1 MSMLRLLH
9 GAKGGHFEF
18 SSSTIMLYKNYSV
31 LIIMSKGLEDMSI
44 NLTSNQS
51 LSLSCA
57 NYTIPNYQRDLLPA
71 FYSFIFI
78 FGFIGNSLV
87 ISVLCLQRD
96 MKTVASIYIL
106 NLAIADLL
114 FLVTLPFWATY
125 YAAGWNWQFGAVMCK
140 ISSSLLTLNI
150 FASIF
155 FISCMSID
163 RYLAIVYPFRSQRR
177 TLTQAIFV
185 TFIIWALAVMSSL
198 PTFYFRNTYH
208 IKNLNVYACIMDFP
222 KDEYSSWCVAMA
234 LLKIILGFCFPITVI
249 LTCYFMIGLHLKRS
263 KGSILN
269 KKTRDRVLKIVTA
282 IVVCFLICWLP
293 FHVLTF
299 LDVLT
304 RMKIINDCRTESFVE
319 AAMPLSICLGF
330 SNSCINPLLYC
341 FVGNQFRENFRHV
354 FNSIRS
360 IRLLQSTN
368 SHHNSSK
375 RGSDSKEPALNG
387 TYENP
392 VV

>member
-1 MSMLRLLH
+1 MLH
-9 GAKGGHFEF
+9 
-18 SSSTIMLYKNYSV
+18 KNYSV
-31 LIIMSKGLEDMSI
+31 LIIMSKELEDMSI

-51 LSLSCA
+51 LSSSCT
-57 NYTIPNYQRDLLPA
+57 NITIPDYQLDLLPV

-87 ISVLCLQRD
+87 ISVFCLQGD
-96 MKTVASIYIL
+96 AKTVASVYIL

-125 YAAGWNWQFGAVMCK
+125 YSFGLNWMFGTVMCK
-140 ISSSLLTLNI
+140 ISSSILTLNI

-155 FISCMSID
+155 FISCMSVD
-163 RYLAIVYPFRSQRR
+163 RYLSIVYPFRSQRR
-177 TLTQAIFV
+177 THTQAFFV
-185 TFIIWALAVMSSL
+185 ALIIWVLAVMSTL
-198 PTFYFRNTYH
+198 PTLYFRNTYY
-208 IKNLNVYACIMDFP
+208 IKNLDVHACIMDFP
-222 KDEYSSWCVAMA
+222 KEEYSTWCVAMA
-234 LLKIILGFCFPITVI
+234 VLKITLGFCFPMTVI
-249 LTCYFMIGLHLKRS
+249 LTCHFKIGLHLK
-263 KGSILN
+263 KTEGSILN

-282 IVVCFLICWLP
+282 MVVCFLICWLP

-299 LDVLT
+299 LDVLM
-304 RMKIINDCRTESFVE
+304 RMKIINDCKIESFVE
-319 AAMPLSICLGF
+319 AALPFSICLGF

-354 FNSIRS
+354 FSS
-360 IRLLQSTN
+360 LRLLQTTN

-375 RGSDSKEPALNG
+375 RGSDSKELEPNG

-392 VV
+392 IV

>member
-1 MSMLRLLH
+1 M
-9 GAKGGHFEF
+9 
-18 SSSTIMLYKNYSV
+18 
-31 LIIMSKGLEDMSI
+31 LIIMSKELQDMSI

-51 LSLSCA
+51 LSSSCA
-57 NYTIPNYQRDLLPA
+57 NNTILDYHLELLPT
-71 FYSFIFI
+71 FYAFIFI

-87 ISVLCLQRD
+87 ISVLCLQGD

-114 FLVTLPFWATY
+114 FLLTLPFWATY
-125 YAAGWNWQFGAVMCK
+125 YAFGLNWMFGAVMCK

-155 FISCMSID
+155 FISCMSVD

-177 TLTQAIFV
+177 TLTQAMYV
-185 TFIIWALAVMSSL
+185 AFIIWVLAIMSTL
-198 PTFYFRNTYH
+198 PTFYFRNTYY
-208 IKNLNVYACIMDFP
+208 IKDLDVHACIMEFP
-222 KDEYSSWCVAMA
+222 MEEYSSWRAGMA
-234 LLKIILGFCFPITVI
+234 LLKITLGFCFPITVI
-249 LTCYFMIGLHLKRS
+249 LTCYFMIGLHLKKT

-269 KKTRDRVLKIVTA
+269 KKTRDRVLRIVTA
-282 IVVCFLICWLP
+282 IVICFLICWLP

-304 RMKIINDCRTESFVE
+304 RMKIINDCRIVSFVE

-330 SNSCINPLLYC
+330 TNSCINPLLYC

-354 FNSIRS
+354 FNSIK
-360 IRLLQSTN
+360 LLQNTN
-368 SHHNSSK
+368 SHQVSSK
-375 RGSDSKEPALNG
+375 RGSDSKEQEPNG

-392 VV
+392 IV

>member
-1 MSMLRLLH
+1 
-9 GAKGGHFEF
+9 
-18 SSSTIMLYKNYSV
+18 MLYRNYSV
-31 LIIMSKGLEDMSI
+31 LIIMSEDLQAMTL

-51 LSLSCA
+51 LSSCG
-57 NYTIPNYQRDLLPA
+57 NNTIPNYQLDLLPA

-87 ISVLCLQRD
+87 ISVLCSQGD

-114 FLVTLPFWATY
+114 FLMTLPFWATY
-125 YAAGWNWQFGAVMCK
+125 YSFGLDWKFGTTMCK

-155 FISCMSID
+155 FISCMSVD
-163 RYLAIVYPFRSQRR
+163 RYMAIVYPLRSQRR
-177 TLTQAIFV
+177 TLTQAV
-185 TFIIWALAVMSSL
+185 LVALIIWVLAIMSTL
-198 PTFYFRNTYH
+198 PTFYFRNTYY
-208 IKNLNVYACIMDFP
+208 IPNLNVYACVMDFP
-222 KDEYSSWCVAMA
+222 MEEYSSWCVAMA
-234 LLKIILGFCFPITVI
+234 LLKITLGFCFPITVI
-249 LTCYFMIGLHLKRS
+249 LTCYSMIGLHLKKTR
-263 KGSILN
+263 GSILN

-282 IVVCFLICWLP
+282 IVVSFIICWLP

-304 RMKIINDCRTESFVE
+304 RMKIINDCRTETFVE
-319 AAMPLSICLGF
+319 AALPLSICLGF

-341 FVGNQFRENFRHV
+341 FVGNQFRANFRQA
-354 FNSIRS
+354 FSSIRVLYS
-360 IRLLQSTN
+360 AN

-375 RGSDSKEPALNG
+375 RGSDSKEPVANG
-387 TYENP
+387 TYDNP
-392 VV
+392 IV